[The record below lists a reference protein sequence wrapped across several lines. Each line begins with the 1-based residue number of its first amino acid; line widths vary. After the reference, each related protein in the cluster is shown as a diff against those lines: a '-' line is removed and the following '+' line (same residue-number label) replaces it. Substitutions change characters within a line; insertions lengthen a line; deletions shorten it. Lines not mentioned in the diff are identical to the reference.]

1 MDLRRGRQTGRW
13 RQPGRSPRRARGN
26 RPAAGPGQS
35 ASWLWFGLALF
46 IAAALV
52 SGCSRQSTDQAALT
66 DNQAVS
72 GQSDTT
78 EAETRW
84 GEENYNAEIAALRYE
99 SLTDDE
105 GEGVVYH
112 EISDLEAT
120 VSHTDSPILLAVY
133 DTGLS
138 SASTVIPY
146 MEQQA
151 ENWGDQV
158 LVILAQ
164 KSSSDSFLAQFSVEE
179 YPAFFIVEAS
189 QIKLRFYGLDSSSR
203 AQLNSTLNELLAAQS

>member
-1 MDLRRGRQTGRW
+1 MDLRRGHQAGRL
-13 RQPGRSPRRARGN
+13 QRA
-26 RPAAGPGQS
+26 
-35 ASWLWFGLALF
+35 ASCGKPVTCLHFCLSLLL
-46 IAAALV
+46 IAALV
-52 SGCSRQSTDQAALT
+52 SGCSRQAAAQAGLT
-66 DNQAVS
+66 ASQTAD
-72 GQSDTT
+72 GQSDSVET
-78 EAETRW
+78 ETRW
-84 GEENYNAEIAALRYE
+84 GEENYQAEVAALRYE
-99 SLTDDE
+99 ALTDDE

-112 EISDLEAT
+112 EISDLEYT
-120 VSHTDSPILLAVY
+120 ISHTDSPILLAVY

-164 KSSSDSFLAQFSVEE
+164 KDSQDSFLQQFSVEE
-179 YPAFFIVEAS
+179 YPAFFVVRES

-203 AQLNSTLNELLAAQS
+203 AQLNDTLTELLAADT